1 MTTAEDKPALTASTN
16 MGYSLE
22 QNVGGPQE
30 GVTPAL
36 FLGQEF
42 PSTVPEEGKDSEY
55 RRVITGAMMNK
66 WTSRLL
72 K

>member
-1 MTTAEDKPALTASTN
+1 

-30 GVTPAL
+30 GVAPGL
-36 FLGQEF
+36 FLGQETE
-42 PSTVPEEGKDSEY
+42 TVPEEGKDSEY
-55 RRVITGAMMNK
+55 RRVMAGAMMNK
-66 WTSRLL
+66 WTPRLL

>member
-1 MTTAEDKPALTASTN
+1 MTTAEDKPVLTASTN

-30 GVTPAL
+30 GVTPGL
-36 FLGQEF
+36 FLGQETD
-42 PSTVPEEGKDSEY
+42 TVPEEGKDSEY
-55 RRVITGAMMNK
+55 RRVMAGAMMNK
-66 WTSRLL
+66 WTPRLL